1 MNEAEQVE
9 PLNELDQKIEDALKE
24 DNEES
29 APQLEEVPAV
39 ETPKETAEETQE
51 GEKPKIDGT
60 QKRINKIT
68 ADKWEATRRAE
79 AAEAKLAEMQA
90 TQAPTQTVEPKLE
103 DPDIDFDEAKYTTAL
118 IDFKVNLKAESLQKQ
133 QQDKQVEQ
141 AKTEAAKKFADN
153 CATFGAEKTDFN
165 DVLGSVPVLQPSVLQ
180 ELMTME
186 NGPELAYFLGNNQDI
201 ANNIARMN
209 PVAAGIKIGEISR
222 KLSEPKQI
230 KPSSAPEPIE
240 PVSSG
245 GVVETD
251 IGEEMSMDAW
261 MTKYNP

>member
-24 DNEES
+24 DSEES
-29 APQLEEVPAV
+29 APQSEEVPAV
-39 ETPKETAEETQE
+39 ETPKDTADEKQE
-51 GEKPKIDGT
+51 AEKPKEDGF
-60 QKRINKIT
+60 QKRINKVT

-79 AAEAKLAEMQA
+79 AAEAKLAEMQQA
-90 TQAPTQTVEPKLE
+90 QAPQQTVEPKLE
-103 DPDIDFDEAKYTTAL
+103 DFDFDEQAHNSAL
-118 IDFKVNLKAESLQKQ
+118 IDFKVDQKAQSLQKQ
-133 QQDKQVEQ
+133 QQDTQAEQV
-141 AKTEAAKKFADN
+141 KTEAAKKFTEN
-153 CATFGAEKTDFN
+153 CATFATDKADFN
-165 DVLGSVPVLQPSVLQ
+165 EVLGMVPTLQPSVLQ
-180 ELMTME
+180 ELMSME
-186 NGPELAYFLGNNQDI
+186 NGPELAYFLGNNQEI

-245 GVVETD
+245 GVVESD
-251 IGEEMSMDAW
+251 IGDEMSISDW
-261 MTKYNP
+261 MTKHNP